1 MTDHRI
7 ELADAVQAVRDELI
21 TAAARSAGQDVA
33 FEVGDIELEFSVEL
47 RKEITGGVKVKAWVV
62 EAGADGAGATTRT
75 HRVAVT
81 LKPVDSTTGRPWKV
95 RNDSRGS
102 VARFGR
108 GGDER

>member
-1 MTDHRI
+1 MTENRI

-21 TAAARSAGQDVA
+21 TAAARSSGQDVI

-47 RKEITGGVKVKAWVV
+47 HKEIKGGLKVKAWVV
-62 EAGADGAGATTRT
+62 EAGVDGGGDSTRT

-81 LKPVDSTTGRPWKV
+81 LKALDSSTGEPWRV
-95 RNDSRGS
+95 RNQSRGS

-108 GGDER
+108 SGGEQ